1 MEPRPWVPW
10 NPGRLGSRN
19 PGRLGSNVPRTQ
31 ALGFEPWVRTFLEPR
46 RPGFERSSNP
56 GGLGS
61 FEPSTP
67 GFERSSSWVRTFLEP
82 RRWVSNPAPGFESKP
97 LGFFVL
103 FLCWLAVMLEWDLE
117 FGVVSDCLSCLNEI

>member
-1 MEPRPWVPW
+1 MLEPACAPSSDDPSGSGGLWVPFRNPARLGSMEPR
-10 NPGRLGSRN
+10 
-19 PGRLGSNVPRTQ
+19 
-31 ALGFEPWVRTFLEPR
+31 
-46 RPGFERSSNP
+46 
-56 GGLGS
+56 
-61 FEPSTP
+61 TP

-117 FGVVSDCLSCLNEI
+117 FGVVSDCLSCLNET